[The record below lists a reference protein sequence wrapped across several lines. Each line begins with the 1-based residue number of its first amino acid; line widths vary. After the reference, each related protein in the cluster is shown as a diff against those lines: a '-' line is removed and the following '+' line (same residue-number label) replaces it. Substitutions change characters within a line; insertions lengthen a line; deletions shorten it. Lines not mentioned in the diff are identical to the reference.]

1 MPTASPTKRPHQR
14 RLEHQH
20 QQQTEDRGTMTAT
33 AGLEGSD
40 LSSCARVVSW
50 LGVSAVDGGLLSD
63 AVSGVS
69 MSDYRLQQELYKT
82 VTVQLNNSS
91 EITLPAIAALET
103 KSKATSLTS
112 SCAISGAVNRY
123 KRSNSSVNSKDA
135 QKKKARK
142 RENNTDDTSN
152 MSEDVEDEDE
162 NDEDKNDEDADEGFG
177 EGGKRGVNGK
187 RGGGLKKEGGTA
199 ARCGAGSSRGRKKR
213 RANGW
218 SRPKHGGQS
227 ASSIAM
233 ATTSDDDDNTCVM
246 CLHTYRRNEE
256 WIKCNVCARWMHR
269 HCGRV
274 SNDDWCRYVT
284 DGRRPFT
291 CPRCY
296 SDTSVSAG
304 VRLPFIALTG
314 KGLLQLCT
322 L

>member
-1 MPTASPTKRPHQR
+1 
-14 RLEHQH
+14 
-20 QQQTEDRGTMTAT
+20 MTAA

-50 LGVSAVDGGLLSD
+50 LGVSAVDSGLPSG
-63 AVSGVS
+63 AQFGANVSGMS
-69 MSDYRLQQELYKT
+69 MSDYRLQQELHKT
-82 VTVQLNNSS
+82 VTVQLNDCS
-91 EITLPAIAALET
+91 EITLPAITALET

-112 SCAISGAVNRY
+112 SFAISGAVSRY
-123 KRSNSSVNSKDA
+123 KRSNSSMNSKDA
-135 QKKKARK
+135 QKKARK

-162 NDEDKNDEDADEGFG
+162 NDEDKNDEDAGEGFG
-177 EGGKRGVNGK
+177 EGGKKGVNGRK
-187 RGGGLKKEGGTA
+187 GVGLKKGGGAA

-227 ASSIAM
+227 ASSIAI

-246 CLHTYRRNEE
+246 CLRTYRRNEE

-296 SDTSVSAG
+296 SDMSVSAG

-322 L
+322 F